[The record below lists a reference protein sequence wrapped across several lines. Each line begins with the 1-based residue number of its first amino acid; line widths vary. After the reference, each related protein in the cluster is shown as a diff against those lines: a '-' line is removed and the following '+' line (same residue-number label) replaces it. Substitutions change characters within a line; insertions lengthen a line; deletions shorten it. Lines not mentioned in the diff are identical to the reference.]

1 MEVEQLLN
9 RAPECASCGKEISG
23 NDVVYVKLR
32 YPKMKGF
39 AEVKSYLRNEGEMLC
54 ETCQKSR

>member
-1 MEVEQLLN
+1 MIN